1 MGQRGEVSQEA
12 SPPFHTS
19 VTSDELLSL
28 LESSSSPDSLIV
40 CVLSTH
46 WCAKYSDSALLILS
60 KTFLSGELYVLHIF
74 STVILTIML

>member
-1 MGQRGEVSQEA
+1 MVFHFNFKLHCLMGQREESQEA

-19 VTSDELLSL
+19 VTSDELLSF

-60 KTFLSGELYVLHIF
+60 
-74 STVILTIML
+74 